1 MKKILLIDYYGMCD
15 QNGQPVG
22 HSPKVLTEYAYL
34 VRNDYEVS
42 AAVSPCLFHGI
53 DEIFRDKHKL
63 KYDISTVN
71 EQSIA
76 KRITD
81 KFKLFY
87 NISTVLKIDGYD
99 IYWFYKTDFFLYF
112 FLWLKGLNK
121 RGKKFVAQIYQD
133 SFGGGMVQK
142 ILNRIYRRGML
153 KFDGIIYTQKDMAV
167 IHPNTLYIPDYYYDS
182 ERYKKY
188 ESAEKEEKV
197 VCLGTMNPY
206 KKLEELVDA
215 FNRNGYPL
223 EIRGHF
229 FDKNFY
235 QSLRSKINSNIVI
248 EDRILTEEEY
258 YETLAGAKYTILP
271 YDMEQYQCRTS
282 GVLIESMFLNTAAI
296 APTQLLRANQIEGI
310 GYDRIE
316 ELVDAAFFAR
326 GHMLDNDAKK
336 KEFDMEEVGRR
347 LREFMGNI

>member
-34 VRNDYEVS
+34 VKNDYEVS
-42 AAVSPCLFHGI
+42 AAVSPCLFRDT
-53 DEIFRDKHKL
+53 DEVFRDKHKL
-63 KYDISTVN
+63 KYDISTAN
-71 EQSIA
+71 EQSIT
-76 KRITD
+76 KRIID

-87 NISTVLKIDGYD
+87 NINTVLKIDGYD
-99 IYWFYKTDFFLYF
+99 IYWFYRTDFFLF
-112 FLWLKGLNK
+112 FFIWLKGLNK
-121 RGKKFVAQIYQD
+121 CGKRFIAQVYQE
-133 SFGGGMVQK
+133 SFGGGMIQK
-142 ILNRIYRRGML
+142 ILNWIYRKGML
-153 KFDGIIYTQKDMAV
+153 KFDGIIYTQKNMAAM
-167 IHPNTLYIPDYYYDS
+167 HPNTLYIPDYYYDS
-182 ERYKKY
+182 KRYKKY
-188 ESAEKEEKV
+188 ESVRKKEKA

-206 KKLEELVDA
+206 KKLDELVDA
-215 FNRNGYPL
+215 FSQNGYPL
-223 EIRGHF
+223 EIRGYF

-235 QSLRSKINSNIVI
+235 QSLCGKINSNIVI

-296 APTQLLRANQIEGI
+296 APTQLLRANRIEGI

-316 ELVDAAFFAR
+316 ELADAAFFAR